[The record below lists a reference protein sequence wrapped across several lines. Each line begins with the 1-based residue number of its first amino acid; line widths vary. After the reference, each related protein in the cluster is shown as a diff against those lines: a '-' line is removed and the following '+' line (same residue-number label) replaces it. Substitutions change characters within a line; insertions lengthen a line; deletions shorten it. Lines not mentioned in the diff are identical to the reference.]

1 MKMYDQLKFV
11 SEIVELVKDEVKDCQ
26 VAYTV
31 NHAENTY
38 SISLYTQEHEYRM
51 TADIPKD
58 HNTKT
63 ICREVTEFLYGFTV
77 MLFQDVY
84 PDNGVVMTSLHKWFF
99 GE

>member
-1 MKMYDQLKFV
+1 MKMYDQLKIV

-38 SISLYTQEHEYRM
+38 SIILYTHEHEYRM
-51 TADIPKD
+51 TANIPKD
-58 HNTKT
+58 CTNKA

-77 MLFQDVY
+77 MLFRDVY